1 MDSRETVEV
10 KNLQLMGIDATYWID
25 NMTLEQD
32 LTVSVRDLRSVQEL
46 CLPVQNQALGH
57 RTKVQILML

>member
-1 MDSRETVEV
+1 MDFRETVEV

-25 NMTLEQD
+25 NVTLEQN

-46 CLPVQNQALGH
+46 CLSVRNQALGH